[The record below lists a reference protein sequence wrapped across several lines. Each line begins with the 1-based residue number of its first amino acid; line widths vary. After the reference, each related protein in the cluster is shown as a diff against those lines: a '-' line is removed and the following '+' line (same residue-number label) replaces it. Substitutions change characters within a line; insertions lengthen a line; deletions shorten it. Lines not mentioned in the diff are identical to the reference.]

1 MNNSELNTFDKVAI
15 ASAIAG
21 TLSVVTASIV
31 PTISIPMLS
40 IGVLGSVIG
49 ATTQMYSFMQ
59 NKKSL
64 LDELSTRSH
73 LINYLSENGYKEAA
87 STSINQKI
95 MINKKTS
102 EAIVIPDQATFS
114 DKDVEKIISL
124 V

>member
-1 MNNSELNTFDKVAI
+1 MNNTELNTFDKVAI

-40 IGVLGSVIG
+40 IGVIGSVIG

-73 LINYLSENGYKEAA
+73 LINYLSENGYKEAT
-87 STSINQKI
+87 STSTNQKI

-114 DKDVEKIISL
+114 GKDVEKIISL